1 MGKLLLL
8 FLLITNSLFAL
19 SNDLVQ
25 IYRTQGFDA
34 VKKLLEQQLT
44 KKEYWNHYLSS
55 QDISNGYYE
64 SIQYVMI
71 CQKDMKDIVL
81 YDTKKKEKLFSSS
94 VFTGEKSGDKKVE
107 GDLKT
112 PVGAYELTN
121 KLTKLDPFYGP
132 LALTT
137 NYPNRF
143 DRANGKT
150 GHGIWIHGLPEKE
163 ERDEFTKGCIALDN
177 DKIKT
182 LSNSINYKNSILV
195 ISEGKFN
202 NASKEDIASILSSVF
217 QWREAW
223 KKSDLKTYL
232 SFYDSSFKK
241 SNGQTLKKFKA
252 HKKRIFAKKEKKI
265 IKFKNINVIPYP
277 NDLGKN
283 LYKVILDEE
292 YRTRNYQFIGKKELY
307 VEIKNNQFKILTES

>member
-1 MGKLLLL
+1 MVKLLLL

-25 IYRTQGFDA
+25 VYRTQGFDA
-34 VKKLLEQQLT
+34 VKKILEAQLA
-44 KKEYWNHYLSS
+44 KKEYWDYHLSN

-71 CQKDMKDIVL
+71 CQKDMQDIVL
-81 YDTKKKEKLFSSS
+81 YDTKKKQKLFSSS
-94 VFTGEKSGDKKVE
+94 VFTGKVSGDKKVE

-112 PVGAYELTN
+112 PVGAYQLTN

-150 GHGIWIHGLPEKE
+150 GHGIWIHGLPEDEK
-163 ERDEFTKGCIALDN
+163 RDEFTQGCIALDN
-177 DKIKT
+177 DKIKK
-182 LSNSINYKNSILV
+182 LSSSINFKNSVLV

-202 NASKEDIASILSSVF
+202 NASKEDIASILSNVF
-217 QWREAW
+217 KWRDAW

-232 SFYDSSFKK
+232 SFYDKSFKK

-265 IKFKNINVIPYP
+265 IQFKNINVIPYP
-277 NDLGKN
+277 NDLGKT
-283 LYKVILDEE
+283 LYKVIMDEE
-292 YRTRNYQFIGKKELY
+292 YRTKNYQFIGKKELY

>member
-1 MGKLLLL
+1 MRKLLL

-25 IYRTQGFDA
+25 IYRTQGIDV
-34 VKKLLEQQLT
+34 VKKILEKQLT
-44 KKEYWNHYLSS
+44 KKEYWNYHLAT

-71 CQKDMKDIVL
+71 CQKDMKDIIL
-81 YDTKKKEKLFSSS
+81 YDTKNKKKLFSSS
-94 VFTGEKSGDKKVE
+94 VFIGEKSGDKKVE

-121 KLTKLDPFYGP
+121 KLTNIDPFYGP

-137 NYPNRF
+137 NYPNIF
-143 DRANGKT
+143 DKANGKT

-163 ERDEFTKGCIALDN
+163 KRNKFTKGCIALEN
-177 DKIKT
+177 DRLQT

-202 NASKEDIASILSSVF
+202 NGSKEDIVSILSSIF
-217 QWREAW
+217 QWRKAW
-223 KKSDLKTYL
+223 KANDLKTYI
-232 SFYDSSFKK
+232 SFYDNNFKK
-241 SNGQTLKKFKA
+241 SNGQTLKKFKE
-252 HKKRIFAKKEKKI
+252 HKKRIFAKKEKKT
-265 IKFKNINVIPYP
+265 IKFTNINVIPYP
-277 NDLGKN
+277 NNLGKN
-283 LYKVILDEE
+283 LYKVIMDEE
-292 YRTRNYQFIGKKELY
+292 YRTKNYQFIGKKELY